1 MVDKKSG
8 TGGSMKK
15 ERHKSWTIRSIA
27 YGGIFTAL
35 VMLAT
40 LVHVPFPVPAGYVN
54 LGDGVIF
61 IASMVLGPFAAV
73 PAALGS
79 ALADWFTGFPV
90 YIPATL
96 VIKAL
101 MGLIA
106 GMAARRYLKKN
117 ILPYA
122 LVFLGC
128 EILMVAGYFI
138 YEVFVYDPGAAT
150 ANILYNSFQGIAGIV
165 VGTACVPA
173 VNRFRHHLQAGS
185 ISGP

>member
-1 MVDKKSG
+1 MDDRKNKPGVSG
-8 TGGSMKK
+8 KK
-15 ERHKSWTIRSIA
+15 EKHKSWTIRTIA

-35 VMLAT
+35 VLLAT

-96 VIKAL
+96 AIKAL

-106 GMAARRYLKKN
+106 GLAVRRYRKKN

-185 ISGP
+185 ISGT